1 MITQTTH
8 SLSLSVLFCSLLLL
22 LFNLG
27 GQPGGKS
34 PGHLVKIPGKSHRPT
49 GPCRSPATRIAW
61 EPSQVRPSAPPV
73 ARPAAR
79 PAVGQ
84 PGGPVAR
91 SVFVFGVFVFE
102 GPPFGIL
109 DRTPGLA
116 RPLVISYPTFSHAT
130 FTILLTTLQMIE
142 KLDRKTPQLDTESV
156 EWIAAREEN
165 QKKFDLPI
173 KTLRNYRAPSKV
185 GRKKPDKMFGIDRDG
200 RRWRRQGTP
209 GSMVYYYVPSLPKSV
224 E

>member
-27 GQPGGKS
+27 GKS
-34 PGHLVKIPGKSHRPT
+34 PGHLMEVNGPGKSHAPT
-49 GPCRSPATRIAW
+49 GPCRSPARRIAW
-61 EPSQVRPSAPPV
+61 EPSQVRPSAPPA

-79 PAVGQ
+79 PAAGQ
-84 PGGPVAR
+84 PGVPVAR
-91 SVFVFGVFVFE
+91 SVFVFGVFVFG
-102 GPPFGIL
+102 GPPFDIL

-142 KLDRKTPQLDTESV
+142 
-156 EWIAAREEN
+156 AAR
-165 QKKFDLPI
+165 L
-173 KTLRNYRAPSKV
+173 SKAW
-185 GRKKPDKMFGIDRDG
+185 GRTD
-200 RRWRRQGTP
+200 
-209 GSMVYYYVPSLPKSV
+209 
-224 E
+224 